1 MNYLHRCS
9 DIACASLFL
18 TCSVSFAQ
26 AVLINC
32 QTSACQKK
40 KKKKKVSL
48 LWLEDCV
55 ISVLGNLPALVE
67 MEGEG
72 AQILT
77 AID

>member
-1 MNYLHRCS
+1 MNYLHCCS

-40 KKKKKVSL
+40 KKKVSL

-55 ISVLGNLPALVE
+55 ISVIGNLPALVE